1 MPTCKGCGKKIIWGE
16 TEDGKK
22 IPLDPRPPV
31 YHIYRVSNDGKN
43 IIRRRTDCY
52 VSHFATCP
60 NASEFSGSK
69 KKESKP

>member
-1 MPTCKGCGKKIIWGE
+1 MVNCRGCGKKIIWGE

-31 YHIYRVSNDGKN
+31 YEVLRTASGEKTP
-43 IIRRRTDCY
+43 IIRRTDCY

-60 NASEFSGSK
+60 KASEFSGSK
-69 KKESKP
+69 KKKGD